1 MAALRIRDFATLCTL
16 TLPSWATL
24 AEAQAVMHRFHVH
37 HVPVLRD
44 GDIVGLVTAFTLRN
58 ALSASDARPERTTL
72 AAIMEPAVLVRPDM
86 PVALVAHR
94 MAEEQRSAVMFA
106 DGPEIGLFTTVDA
119 FRALERLTQLA
130 ASAVAQ
136 LEAGAARLSE
146 GSLRARARCFTSA
159 PPSH

>member
-1 MAALRIRDFATLCTL
+1 MATLRIRDFSTLCTL

-24 AEAQAVMHRFHVH
+24 TEAQGVMHRFHVH

-58 ALSASDARPERTTL
+58 ALSAGDAHPERTTL
-72 AAIMEPAVLVRPDM
+72 EAIMEPALLVRPDM

-106 DGPEIGLFTTVDA
+106 EGPDIGLFTTVDA
-119 FRALERLTQLA
+119 FRALERLTQQA
-130 ASAVAQ
+130 AFAALQ
-136 LEAGAARLSE
+136 IEAGVTRV
-146 GSLRARARCFTSA
+146 GRSLRARARGFTSA